1 MKIFNINIFIFT
13 IYKNIYI
20 NISIFHFIIIINIII
35 FIKIFITFS
44 YNLYSL
50 TKALIDLSRN
60 LLLKSSFLSLQK
72 LLKFLKNLSL
82 FLLFTKKTYIIIY
95 KITQNA
101 FNFIIKSYIKFYN
114 F

>member
-20 NISIFHFIIIINIII
+20 NISIFHFIITIDIII

-50 TKALIDLSRN
+50 TKTLTLISK
-60 LLLKSSFLSLQK
+60 LLLNLSSSFSLKESLKLS
-72 LLKFLKNLSL
+72 
-82 FLLFTKKTYIIIY
+82 
-95 KITQNA
+95 
-101 FNFIIKSYIKFYN
+101 
-114 F
+114 